1 VPGRERESIVIGI
14 DSIILMLI
22 VGAIAGW
29 VAGGIA
35 RLLGF
40 GLLWNSGWV
49 AGLWNTMIGIVGAF
63 IGIWL
68 LTKLG
73 FLPFSG
79 FVGSIINA
87 TIGAVILLVIFGLIN
102 RFRATRKTEIA
113 ARDFGKR
120 PSGWLGHWSVQY
132 GKVLAGTIRVYPPFS
147 QIQGELLAGIPR
159 PLHEALDPVAS
170 TAEPMDRDGKLLA
183 WRLTRSATFDL
194 LGPVGIVIGALALA
208 IVAFSIA
215 VPLLNLPPLTAP
227 TQELQPPKASGQ
239 PATQERQQ
247 QPPTQ
252 ELQPPKAP
260 TPPATLEQQQ
270 QQPPTQELQPPKA
283 ASPPATEQQQ
293 QPTKGSSPPAT
304 EQQQQPTKGSSPPAT
319 EQQQQPTKGSSPS
332 GTEQQQQQRPRQQ
345 KQPQQPRQQ
354 KQPQ

>member
-1 VPGRERESIVIGI
+1 MPGRERESIVIGI

-227 TQELQPPKASGQ
+227 TQELQPPKA
-239 PATQERQQ
+239 
-247 QPPTQ
+247 
-252 ELQPPKAP
+252 P

-283 ASPPATEQQQ
+283 A
-293 QPTKGSSPPAT
+293 SPPAT